1 VQPVEASD
9 HVRDVVIELVHS
21 TAKDTVKLTV
31 LAVEKVEWLK
41 PGPDP
46 VPIEEANDHP
56 DPAARVGLKWY
67 PDAGEPQGAWN
78 DQVKVRV
85 TIRPGVSDQRVYLR
99 VFDPDDPSAD
109 DNEVDPDG
117 QTPGGDGTVGHDN
130 RDQLRGT
137 LWSTTGLTTG
147 STFTTLFTMA
157 HQPGDNHRVAA
168 VVLDEWLLDEL
179 NDNNVPGSDD
189 ELFSFVGGLSPLLT
203 VWRRLHMDV
212 DTMDEITGNYLE
224 GEVLA
229 VEHLPLDP
237 KGPRTNLSL
246 SDFEPNSFDENHH
259 FYTVTRAKGHITL
272 SKPGYPVAG
281 PLDVL
286 DNDEHWGQEA
296 LYVDLDTGLDTYA
309 GGDYLL
315 WDDDGDLLE
324 DGGTSPITLPLGEPP
339 NMEVLRT
346 ALKEAY
352 ITVEQDG
359 AMQVST
365 FRLNVE
371 MDELAWAS
379 QNLNAPSRSQWWVAH
394 VTAALQGPHEEDY
407 DELRPQGDGEG
418 SFTMGATLLGQSA
431 FCYLE
436 VIRERADGGSAK
448 SFDQLVG
455 EDIAHEVGHEFGLE
469 HRPYGNLG
477 VYPLP
482 IGQTYLMAGEEDL
495 SPPGSGGA
503 NDRDHDTHEPPAI
516 AAIRATDHPLVDP

>member
-1 VQPVEASD
+1 M
-9 HVRDVVIELVHS
+9 
-21 TAKDTVKLTV
+21 
-31 LAVEKVEWLK
+31 
-41 PGPDP
+41 
-46 VPIEEANDHP
+46 N
-56 DPAARVGLKWY
+56 
-67 PDAGEPQGAWN
+67 
-78 DQVKVRV
+78 
-85 TIRPGVSDQRVYLR
+85 GV
-99 VFDPDDPSAD
+99 
-109 DNEVDPDG
+109 
-117 QTPGGDGTVGHDN
+117 
-130 RDQLRGT
+130 
-137 LWSTTGLTTG
+137 
-147 STFTTLFTMA
+147 FTTDFTLA

-179 NDNNVPGSDD
+179 TDNNVPGSDD

-203 VWRRLHMDV
+203 VWRRLHLDLDSMGPV
-212 DTMDEITGNYLE
+212 TGNFVTGTVE
-224 GEVLA
+224 G
-229 VEHLPLDP
+229 VEHLSEHQPPWTKLI
-237 KGPRTNLSL
+237 L

-259 FYTVTRAKGHITL
+259 FYTAVTGFPKGHIFL
-272 SKPGYPVAG
+272 SKPGAATKG
-281 PLDVL
+281 PLPVQ
-286 DNDEHWGQEA
+286 DNDEHWWGQEA
-296 LYVDLDTGLDTYA
+296 LYVDLDTSLDTYV

-324 DGGTSPITLPLGEPP
+324 DAGTSPIALPLGDPP
-339 NMEVLRT
+339 NIEVLRT

-418 SFTMGATLLGQSA
+418 SFTMGATLLGHSA

-448 SFDQLVG
+448 TFDQLVG

-516 AAIRATDHPLVDP
+516 AAIRGTDHPLVDP